1 MVPKHL
7 GTKQCFIGCQLK
19 LSCYICAYVF
29 LFPSEIV
36 FFAMLMKAM
45 VKRALNITEEKT
57 IISKTLQCLDVRIER
72 SRRCD
77 HFTIIAQLYC

>member
-1 MVPKHL
+1 MFFYFQV
-7 GTKQCFIGCQLK
+7 K
-19 LSCYICAYVF
+19 LF
-29 LFPSEIV
+29 